1 MPAGINFAANQ
12 AQTPG
17 DLEMAVRS
25 RGRDLSLDFSK
36 FQGAGEG
43 RGVKGR
49 ADGLK
54 SSCPP
59 LKDFFS
65 VKQVVLPLLHEVSQF
80 RLILLADLPG
90 ILAASNSLQNF
101 PGADHTQG
109 VAEVELSRIKIVQ
122 S

>member
-1 MPAGINFAANQ
+1 VKTHGVLNGVKDVTKKFFSDFFNTLGIVKKIQVFLDRHPASPGMNRVYACRHQFFAANQ
-12 AQTPG
+12 AQTSA

-54 SSCPP
+54 SSCLP
-59 LKDFFS
+59 LK
-65 VKQVVLPLLHEVSQF
+65 
-80 RLILLADLPG
+80 RLFLSKAG
-90 ILAASNSLQNF
+90 SSAASS
-101 PGADHTQG
+101 
-109 VAEVELSRIKIVQ
+109 
-122 S
+122 